1 MKHISGTASIKM
13 QLDSWC
19 VVWKRYLLLVSALHA
34 LDIERHHLTCNNNGS
49 LLMQQHAWL
58 RDPKASHWGK
68 LLELMLEIKDYQRR
82 LRPRITVIEDRPQ
95 TRLRRISMLGW
106 RFAFT

>member
-1 MKHISGTASIKM
+1 
-13 QLDSWC
+13 
-19 VVWKRYLLLVSALHA
+19 
-34 LDIERHHLTCNNNGS
+34 
-49 LLMQQHAWL
+49 MQQHAWL
-58 RDPKASHWGK
+58 RDPKASHWGKVKGAVHCQERNIPLKHALIVWMK